1 MSIIETIILVLYSLC
16 LFFIFCYSLTQLHLT
31 FLYRFRK
38 RKHKVADTVLEDW
51 PTVTIQLPVY
61 NERYV
66 VERLLDAVLTLDY
79 PADKMQVQVL
89 DDSTDETS
97 ALIQEKLKGYEYT
110 GVKLEHIRRSIRT
123 GYKAG
128 ALQHGLQ
135 SANGEFIC
143 IFDADFIPSQDF
155 LKQTIP
161 AFKEARTGVV
171 QSRWGHLNQDYSL
184 LTKLQAFGLNAH
196 FTIEQQGRS
205 LGQHFLNFNGTAGV
219 WRKSCIVDAG
229 GWQSDTL
236 TEDLDLSYR
245 AQLKGWQIA
254 YLEHLVTPAELPA
267 SIGAL
272 KAQQYRW
279 TKGAAETAK
288 KHILKILT
296 GNLLFST
303 KLHAVFHLLN
313 SAVFICVLVSGLL
326 SVPIL
331 YIKSNTPALEP
342 LFMFGSLLLLS
353 FVALAGFY
361 WTSNYQMEKVAGKE
375 AIKFIPEFLLFL
387 SVSMGMSLHNSLAVM
402 EGYAGK
408 KTPFIRTP
416 KYNIQH
422 KGDNW
427 RQRSYFTSGISFIT
441 ILEGLLCV
449 YFIFAIVLAFILK
462 EYGLLPFH
470 SILALG
476 FGIVFIYSLLHSRQI

>member
-1 MSIIETIILVLYSLC
+1 MSIIEIFILVLYSLC
-16 LFFIFCYSLTQLHLT
+16 LLFIFCYSLTQLHLT
-31 FLYRFRK
+31 TLYWSRK
-38 RKHKVADTVLEDW
+38 RKTEVETALQNW
-51 PTVTIQLPVY
+51 PAVTIQLPVY

-66 VERLLDAVLTLDY
+66 VERLLDAIFTLDY
-79 PADKMQVQVL
+79 PTDKLQVQVL

-97 ALIQEKLKGYEYT
+97 DLIFEKLKANEHT
-110 GVKLEHIRRSIRT
+110 GIKLEHIRRSIRT

-135 SANGEFIC
+135 SANGEFIA
-143 IFDADFIPSQDF
+143 IFDADFIPSKSF

-161 AFKEARTGVV
+161 AFKDTQTGVV
-171 QSRWGHLNQDYSL
+171 QTRWGHLNKDYSL
-184 LTKLQAFGLNAH
+184 LTRLQAFGLDAH
-196 FTIEQQGRS
+196 FTIEQQGRYQ
-205 LGQHFLNFNGTAGV
+205 GNYFLNFNGTAGV
-219 WRKSCIVDAG
+219 WRKSCIIDAG

-245 AQLKGWQIA
+245 AQLKGWQIE
-254 YLEHLVTPAELPA
+254 YLEHLETPAELPA

-272 KAQQYRW
+272 RAQQYRW

-288 KHILKILT
+288 KHIKKVMKSNIP
-296 GNLLFST
+296 FST

-313 SAVFICVLVSGLL
+313 SAMFICVLVSALL
-326 SVPIL
+326 SVPLL
-331 YIKSNTPALEP
+331 YIKANTPEIQP

-353 FVALAGFY
+353 FVSLAGFY
-361 WTSNYQMEKVAGKE
+361 WTSKYQDERDSSKAVL
-375 AIKFIPEFLLFL
+375 KFIPEFLLFL
-387 SVSMGMSLHNSLAVM
+387 SISMGMSLHNSLAVL

-427 RQRSYFTSGISFIT
+427 RQRSYFMSGISFMT
-441 ILEGLLCV
+441 ILEGLLCL
-449 YFIFAIVLAFILK
+449 YFIFGIGLALMFK
-462 EYGLLPFH
+462 DYSLLPFH
-470 SILALG
+470 ILLALG
-476 FGIVFIYSLLHSRQI
+476 FGIVFIYSLLHSRQT

>member
-1 MSIIETIILVLYSLC
+1 MSIIETIILVLYSFC

-31 FLYRFRK
+31 FLYWFRK
-38 RKHKVADTVLEDW
+38 RKPEEDKALENW
-51 PTVTIQLPVY
+51 PAVTIQLPVY

-66 VERLLDAVLTLDY
+66 VERLLDAVLALDY
-79 PADKMQVQVL
+79 PADKLQVQVL

-97 ALIQEKLKGYEYT
+97 ALIQEKLKAYENS

-135 SANGEFIC
+135 SANGEFIG
-143 IFDADFIPSQDF
+143 IFDADFIPSKDF

-205 LGQHFLNFNGTAGV
+205 LGKHFLNFNGTAGV

-245 AQLKGWQIA
+245 AQLKGWRIA

-272 KAQQYRW
+272 RAQQYRW

-288 KHILKILT
+288 KHVSKVLT
-296 GNLLFST
+296 GNIPFST

-313 SAVFICVLVSGLL
+313 SAVFICVLVSALL
-326 SVPIL
+326 SVPLL
-331 YIKSNTPALEP
+331 YIKANTPEIQP

-361 WTSNYQMEKVAGKE
+361 WTSRYQVEKTGSKE
-375 AIKFIPEFLLFL
+375 AFKFIPEFLLFL
-387 SVSMGMSLHNSLAVM
+387 SVSMGMSLYNSLAVL

-416 KYNIQH
+416 KYNIRH

-427 RQRSYFTSGISFIT
+427 RQRSYFMSGISFMT
-441 ILEGLLCV
+441 ILEGLLSV
-449 YFIFAIVLAFILK
+449 YFIFAIGLAFMLK
-462 EYGLLPFH
+462 DYGLLPFH
-470 SILALG
+470 IMLALG
-476 FGIVFIYSLLHSRQI
+476 FGIVFIYSLLHSRQT